1 MRRRNALQI
10 EVDDAT
16 GVITD
21 AKFKTFG
28 LLVPPLHLHRWQ
40 QNG

>member
-1 MRRRNALQI
+1 MRLQI

-21 AKFKTFG
+21 AKFKPLVVDQQ
-28 LLVPPLHLHRWQ
+28 LLLLLWL